1 MGTRNRTNMA
11 LYHRLNLAIGV
22 MLLIAASSL
31 VYANP
36 IGDSVVPESTFI
48 EDQDPESTFIEDQ
61 DPTIMAQ
68 VQQARAEYQLLQ
80 SQGNDDEACESLANA
95 AINDVSTDVE
105 QDQNIM
111 NALSDGSE
119 CEGKAD
125 DHVEKAKTSLLAKK
139 ETATDK
145 KDALDTASSA
155 PIEFPKYNLD
165 TLQQDKCDDF
175 FQSQVYK
182 DAVKVRDEAKE
193 EHDQAVADLNAATE
207 AEENAEDESIKIKNE
222 CLCAAKTAFDSA
234 WKGMKDK
241 IEDNVKAWNKG
252 QRIKCA
258 IANTSSCDV
267 PEPPAVTAK
276 QLVTAAADIACD
288 SEGNPED
295 TDNSEGNPEDTDNS
309 GSCDDYQQTAYG
321 SKCAQG
327 AHLVNTEAECR
338 KAGELMGKTW
348 DRADY
353 WGHIQPGCVVYG
365 EYIYFNKDAEG
376 TTHHKMATVCTEHC

>member
-11 LYHRLNLAIGV
+11 LYHRLNLSIGV

-36 IGDSVVPESTFI
+36 IGDSVV
-48 EDQDPESTFIEDQ
+48 PESTFIEDQ

-207 AEENAEDESIKIKNE
+207 AEENVEDESIKIKNE

-288 SEGNPED
+288 SEGTTKIINPAED
-295 TDNSEGNPEDTDNS
+295 KRTYS
-309 GSCDDYQQTAYG
+309 
-321 SKCAQG
+321 
-327 AHLVNTEAECR
+327 
-338 KAGELMGKTW
+338 
-348 DRADY
+348 
-353 WGHIQPGCVVYG
+353 
-365 EYIYFNKDAEG
+365 
-376 TTHHKMATVCTEHC
+376 